1 MFVVGGQ
8 KGREVGGVVL
18 REEGRGSIWEIATMR
33 GCKFPDEDTRTE

>member
-18 REEGRGSIWEIATMR
+18 RKEGGKVLREECYWRKGG
-33 GCKFPDEDTRTE
+33 